1 MVFPSNIASKL
12 AKKKEQ
18 EKQLENKLAKV
29 RDEIAELEAK

>member
-29 RDEIAELEAK
+29 RDGITELEAK